1 MQLACSAGNACTWRR
16 SSPRLCTSL
25 KGGVQFAVWRMTL
38 SIPQAGIRRAITKKH
53 PEARPT
59 PKEPVPPKSEPPV
72 SPSVPARKRRP
83 KENPAV
89 AYLNRIGG
97 GLSLVSVVSTF
108 QFPSLYWYSVG
119 AFYAGMVAL
128 AVGALLERWPL
139 KHRIAVCLGWFIVA
153 AGISAKAVFVKA
165 PIDIFPSA
173 NFGNYPDDTDVYGIK
188 WERGLSEMRI
198 LISNHSQR
206 LRRCGYL
213 FHARRS
219 YAQGYTG

>member
-1 MQLACSAGNACTWRR
+1 LPAIAGNSQRR
-16 SSPRLCTSL
+16 NYATRLQRR
-25 KGGVQFAVWRMTL
+25 KRMHLATFKPEIMHFTQGW
-38 SIPQAGIRRAITKKH
+38 STICSMADDPNHTPSWHSEGYYKKH

-59 PKEPVPPKSEPPV
+59 PKEPAPPKSEPPV

-139 KHRIAVCLGWFIVA
+139 KHR
-153 AGISAKAVFVKA
+153 K
-165 PIDIFPSA
+165 
-173 NFGNYPDDTDVYGIK
+173 
-188 WERGLSEMRI
+188 R
-198 LISNHSQR
+198 
-206 LRRCGYL
+206 
-213 FHARRS
+213 
-219 YAQGYTG
+219 YASGGSSWLLAFQPKLYS